1 MVIAGPPGGREDLTE
16 AQRRVVEAPPDDR
29 ILVTGP
35 TGAGKTTAL
44 IARYHHLV
52 EKGIKTDHILVL
64 AMNRPQIHRWRT
76 SLNLPAAGP
85 LNILT
90 YFGFVQRE
98 LKRFWPLVE
107 ASLPPGRR
115 RLAPLFLTTDAA
127 QYFMELLVEEK
138 RRNGGFR
145 HVISPVD
152 RVAIQVNDSLNKAA
166 VAGIDHRE
174 IGRRLRAARANP
186 DEKAQAFDDV
196 QEVLVRFR
204 EACLSGR
211 ILSYGLSV
219 DIYRQLLMSH
229 PDYRAQL
236 PGEVHYLFVDN
247 LEESVPA
254 AQDLIALLL
263 DNGVGATLAFN
274 PDGGHTV
281 FWGADP
287 AAALTLARERCRVME
302 LPGAFTCRPATL
314 AWSAALAEAV
324 INVPE
329 TPSPPPLACERI
341 AADLRSDMLLAVGE
355 KAMHLVRQGT
365 PPGEIAFIAPYV
377 DKMLEYTLRGLLL
390 RDGVELRNITR
401 SRRLIDAPY
410 ALALITVSLL
420 AHPEWGL
427 APGYGDLLETV
438 RLLLRLDA
446 VRSAVLAEAV
456 IARGGPGLPPLD
468 AATRARI
475 GFRAGER
482 YDTLARWL
490 TDYLMGEKLP
500 FPVFLQKV
508 FGEILAPLE
517 LQTDDLASC
526 RQLLASAQR
535 FAVACE
541 ALRNAEESIAPGR
554 HFVEMLRRGTVAA
567 ESLEGEPNGE
577 AVLLATPYA
586 YLVTGRSS
594 SYQFW
599 LDIGSE
605 GWFAS
610 DAKELTNPH
619 VLSRRWSAGGRWD
632 DGKDQAIRRQ
642 NAART
647 VRALARR
654 CREGLFLAE
663 SAYSSAGY
671 EQNGVLPLVFD
682 RLLGVDGT

>member
-1 MVIAGPPGGREDLTE
+1 MVLAKLPAGTEELTQ
-16 AQRRVVEAPPDDR
+16 AQRQVVEAPLEGR
-29 ILVTGP
+29 MLVTGP

-44 IARYHHLV
+44 IARYHFLV
-52 EKGIKTDHILVL
+52 EQGIKTDDILVL

-76 SLNLPAAGP
+76 ALRLPAAGP

-107 ASLPPGRR
+107 PSLPPGPQ

-138 RRNGGFR
+138 RREAGFR

-152 RVAIQVNDSLNKAA
+152 RVAIQINDNLNKAA
-166 VAGIDHRE
+166 VAGIDYRE
-174 IGRRLRAARANP
+174 IGRRLKAARADP
-186 DEKAQAFDDV
+186 DEKAEAFDDM
-196 QEVLVRFR
+196 QEVLARFR
-204 EACLSGR
+204 EMCLGGR

-219 DIYRQLLMSH
+219 EIYRHFLMPH

-236 PGEVHYLFVDN
+236 VGKVRYLLVDN

-263 DNGVGATLAFN
+263 EHGAGATLAFS
-274 PDGGHTV
+274 PDGGHSV

-287 AAALTLARERCRVME
+287 AAALAMARARCRVVE
-302 LPGAFTCRPATL
+302 LRDAFTCCPATL
-314 AWSAALAEAV
+314 AWSAILAEAV
-324 INVPE
+324 ANVPE
-329 TPSPPPLACERI
+329 APSPPPLACERM
-341 AADLRSDMLLAVGE
+341 ATDLRSDMLLAVGE
-355 KAMHLVRQGT
+355 KVTHLVRQGT
-365 PPGEIAFIAPYV
+365 PPGDIAVIAPYV

-390 RDGVELRNITR
+390 REGIELRNITR

-420 AHPEWGL
+420 AYPEWGL

-438 RLLLRLDA
+438 RLLLRLDP
-446 VRSAVLAEAV
+446 VRSAVLAEAI
-456 IARGGPGLPPLD
+456 IARGGPGLPALD
-468 AATRARI
+468 APTRARI

-482 YDTLARWL
+482 YDALARWL

-508 FGEILAPLE
+508 FGEVLAPLGLDTDE
-517 LQTDDLASC
+517 LMSC

-541 ALRNAEESIAPGR
+541 ALGHADNTAPGR

-567 ESLEGEPNGE
+567 ESLEGNTEGD

-586 YLVTGRSS
+586 YLVTGQASA
-594 SYQFW
+594 YQVW
-599 LDIGSE
+599 LDVSSE
-605 GWFAS
+605 GWFPS

-619 VLSRRWSAGGRWD
+619 VLSRRWPAGGRWD
-632 DGKDQAIRRQ
+632 DSMDQAVRRQ

-654 CREGLFLAE
+654 CRAGLVFAE
-663 SAYSSAGY
+663 SAYSSAGF
-671 EQNGVLPLVFD
+671 EHGGVLSLILD
-682 RLLGVDGT
+682 RLLGVDGA